1 MNRALVPGEVRR
13 QRLEAW
19 VAEYSD
25 AVLRTC
31 YIYLADMAS
40 AEDALQETFL
50 KVWRNMD
57 RFEGRNGASV
67 KTWILRIAINTCKN
81 YRNSAWFRRV
91 DRSRILEEL
100 PPSVTG
106 VTDESRSVFFEV
118 MELPDKLKQVVL
130 LYYYHGM
137 NMEETAQIL
146 KISRAAVQKRLKK
159 AYELL
164 RIQLEGSDTDE
175 KR

>member
-1 MNRALVPGEVRR
+1 MNRALVPSEVRR

-31 YIYLADMAS
+31 YIYLADMAA

-50 KVWRNMD
+50 KVWRSMD
-57 RFEGRNGASV
+57 SFEGRNGSSV
-67 KTWILRIAINTCKN
+67 RTWIIRIAINTCKN
-81 YRNSAWFRRV
+81 YRSSAWFRRV
-91 DRSRILEEL
+91 DKSKIIEEL

-106 VTDESRSVFFEV
+106 VTDESRNVFFEV
-118 MELPDKLKQVVL
+118 MQLPDKLKQVVL

-137 NMEETAQIL
+137 NMAEIGDIL
-146 KISRAAVQKRLKK
+146 KISRTAVQKRLKK

-164 RIQLEGSDTDE
+164 RIQLEGSDLDE
-175 KR
+175 A

>member
-13 QRLEAW
+13 QRFEAW

-25 AVLRTC
+25 AVLKTC
-31 YIYLADMAS
+31 YIYLADMAL

-50 KVWRNMD
+50 KVWRGMD
-57 RFEGRNGASV
+57 RFEGRGGASV
-67 KTWILRIAINTCKN
+67 RTWIIRIAINTCKN
-81 YRNSAWFRRV
+81 TRSSAWFRRV
-91 DRSRILEEL
+91 DRSRIIEEL

-106 VTDESRSVFFEV
+106 VTDESRDVFFAV
-118 MELPDKLKQVVL
+118 MELPAKLRQVVI
-130 LYYYHGM
+130 LYYHHGFTM
-137 NMEETAQIL
+137 DETAGIL

>member
-1 MNRALVPGEVRR
+1 MNRALVPSEVRR

-81 YRNSAWFRRV
+81 YRKSAWFRRV

-164 RIQLEGSDTDE
+164 RIQLEGSDADE
-175 KR
+175 E

>member
-31 YIYLADMAS
+31 YIYLADMAL

-50 KVWRNMD
+50 KVWRSMD
-57 RFEGRNGASV
+57 DFEGRNGSSA
-67 KTWILRIAINTCKN
+67 KTWIIRIAINTCKN
-81 YRNSAWFRRV
+81 YRSSAWFRRV
-91 DRSRILEEL
+91 DKSKIIEEL

-106 VTDESRSVFFEV
+106 VTDESRDVFFEV
-118 MELPDKLKQVVL
+118 MQLPVKLKQVVL

-137 NMEETAQIL
+137 NMVETAEIL
-146 KISRAAVQKRLKK
+146 RISRAAVQKRLKK

-164 RIQLEGSDTDE
+164 RIQLEGSEDE
-175 KR
+175 

>member
-25 AVLRTC
+25 VVLRTC
-31 YIYLADMAS
+31 YIYLADMAL

-50 KVWRNMD
+50 KVWRSMD
-57 RFEGRNGASV
+57 RFEGRNGSSA
-67 KTWILRIAINTCKN
+67 KTWIIRIAINTCKN
-81 YRNSAWFRRV
+81 YRASAWFRRV
-91 DRSRILEEL
+91 DRSKIIEEL
-100 PPSVTG
+100 PPSMTG
-106 VTDESRSVFFEV
+106 VTDESRSIFFEV

-137 NMEETAQIL
+137 NMNETAEIL
-146 KISRAAVQKRLKK
+146 KVSRAAVQKRLKK

-164 RIQLEGSDTDE
+164 RIQLEGRDTDE

>member
-25 AVLRTC
+25 AVLKTC
-31 YIYLADMAS
+31 YIYLADMAL

-57 RFEGRNGASV
+57 GFEGRNGSSA

-81 YRNSAWFRRV
+81 YRSAAWFRRV
-91 DRSRILEEL
+91 DRSRVFEEL
-100 PPSVTG
+100 PPAVTG
-106 VTDESRSVFFEV
+106 VTDASRDVFFEV
-118 MELPDKLKQVVL
+118 MQLPGKLKQVVL

-137 NMEETAQIL
+137 NMAETAEIL
-146 KISRAAVQKRLKK
+146 RISRAAVQKRLKK

-164 RIQLEGSDTDE
+164 RIQLEGSDL
-175 KR
+175 